1 MHTLKQG
8 REEEARAKDAT
19 VGEQSS
25 SRAAPR
31 LAGELAHSS
40 QGNLLSPVAS
50 EHSAEQLRPGEE
62 SPAEHAGAGLPL
74 LWEPQP
80 RI

>member
-8 REEEARAKDAT
+8 REEEARAKDAA
-19 VGEQSS
+19 VGEHSS

-31 LAGELAHSS
+31 LAGKLAHSS

-50 EHSAEQLRPGEE
+50 EHSTEQLLPRKGE
-62 SPAEHAGAGLPL
+62 S
-74 LWEPQP
+74 
-80 RI
+80 R